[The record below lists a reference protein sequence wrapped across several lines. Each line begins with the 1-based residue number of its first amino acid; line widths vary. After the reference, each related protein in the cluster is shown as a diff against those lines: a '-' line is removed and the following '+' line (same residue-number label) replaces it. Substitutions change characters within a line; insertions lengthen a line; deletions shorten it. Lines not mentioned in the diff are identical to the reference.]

1 MAGILGFAAVAWVYC
16 LVRELSYASC
26 VAWPKKNKE
35 TKNFFFG
42 GNKEIWGEIDTYI
55 VLTRSGTILGGTN
68 ALATHHH
75 TVKVNTPKCT
85 EFFF

>member
-35 TKNFFFG
+35 TKKIFFG

-55 VLTRSGTILGGTN
+55 VFIFRSS
-68 ALATHHH
+68 H
-75 TVKVNTPKCT
+75 
-85 EFFF
+85 